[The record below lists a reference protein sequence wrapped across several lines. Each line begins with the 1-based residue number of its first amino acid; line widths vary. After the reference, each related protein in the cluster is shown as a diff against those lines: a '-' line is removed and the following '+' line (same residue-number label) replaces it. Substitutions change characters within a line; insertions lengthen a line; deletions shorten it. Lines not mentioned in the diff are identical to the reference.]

1 VKISEV
7 LVLYTVSEHCFI
19 HKLFGKQKNKECEFR
34 LTLKLKNTEEL
45 KNVVEKI
52 TKVEGVKS
60 INRTFD

>member
-1 VKISEV
+1 MRS
-7 LVLYTVSEHCFI
+7 S
-19 HKLFGKQKNKECEFR
+19 KQKNKECEFR